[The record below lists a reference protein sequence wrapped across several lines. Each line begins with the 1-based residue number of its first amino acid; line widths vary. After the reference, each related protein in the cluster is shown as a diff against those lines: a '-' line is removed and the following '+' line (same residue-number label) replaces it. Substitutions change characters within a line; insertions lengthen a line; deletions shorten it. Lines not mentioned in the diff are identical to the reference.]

1 MSVPDE
7 LMRIVDQA
15 AGREHSANGEVMACL
30 ADVVATVR
38 ADERGKVAEE
48 ARDAAE
54 QLGGN
59 PSLRG
64 DAATLMWF
72 ADKITAGEP

>member
-1 MSVPDE
+1 
-7 LMRIVDQA
+7 
-15 AGREHSANGEVMACL
+15 MACL